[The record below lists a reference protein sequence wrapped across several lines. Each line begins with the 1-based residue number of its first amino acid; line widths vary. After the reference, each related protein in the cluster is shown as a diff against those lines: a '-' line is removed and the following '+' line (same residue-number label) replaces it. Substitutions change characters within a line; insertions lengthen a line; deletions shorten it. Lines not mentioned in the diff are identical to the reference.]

1 MVDSLMG
8 ANTQMYY
15 LNGRID
21 YTGIVT
27 QPRHSDGLS
36 PVLLLRLSPLSSLL
50 MIKLV
55 KL

>member
-1 MVDSLMG
+1 MG

-27 QPRHSDGLS
+27 RPRHTLILS
-36 PVLLLRLSPLSSLL
+36 ASLL

>member
-1 MVDSLMG
+1 MG

-27 QPRHSDGLS
+27 ELRHSDGHHL
-36 PVLLLRLSPLSSLL
+36 LSPLNPHDKTGKV
-50 MIKLV
+50 IIR
-55 KL
+55 